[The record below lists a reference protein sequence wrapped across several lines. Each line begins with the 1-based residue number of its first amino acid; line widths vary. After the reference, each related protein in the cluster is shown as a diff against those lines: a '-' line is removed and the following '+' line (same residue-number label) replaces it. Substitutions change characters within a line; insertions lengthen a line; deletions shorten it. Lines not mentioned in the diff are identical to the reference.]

1 MRPRNHKQV
10 TPTHRMNVPKGHC
23 EIIFKNDTG
32 LGKMAK
38 DTVGLWHHDILSNK
52 SQIKNKHKA
61 LADLNCCICLVL
73 IIQYDG
79 LCFKFLFT

>member
-1 MRPRNHKQV
+1 MANSSSSLKSKKSRRCV
-10 TPTHRMNVPKGHC
+10 RG
-23 EIIFKNDTG
+23 IIFKNDTG

-38 DTVGLWHHDILSNK
+38 DTVGLWHHDFLSNK